1 MNENA
6 FDKGFEIK
14 YQPGRRG
21 YATLGK
27 VGCLPIIELYRIK
40 AAASPWAAKRNKTIW
55 FIRELTLTDGP
66 INEALPS

>member
-6 FDKGFEIK
+6 FDKGFEIE

-21 YATLGK
+21 HATLGK

-40 AAASPWAAKRNKTIW
+40 TKSSTWRLKRNKTIW